1 MAITKF
7 NEKNIALFSKVET
20 TAGTYLQP
28 SAATDATPITSLD
41 GGFTFD
47 TAAFQFLGDALS
59 RDEYTYQK
67 DIYGELNAEIMQPVL
82 GTVPATT
89 IYTAASANVTAGDL
103 MVACGG
109 NFSQAGTTITNGI
122 AYDNY
127 TATSSSVSIDYRKST
142 TDAANQNLYPFYG
155 VNGTVDLSAS
165 VGEIPKLKFS
175 LKGNVG
181 TATSATAVIPNY
193 GDQTTNIASVVK
205 LSTIH
210 SAKIVEIPDTSS
222 FAAGPAFSAI
232 AASTTKPNTWSC
244 TGTGLVAALGA
255 IGNIRP
261 IKLTAITGTS
271 TNIINTVVIAEV
283 ISDTVCEFY
292 YPVSGTLTAAT
303 TVTKGSVVGETLAFA
318 TLTASNFFGFDFARY
333 LTGAEEGFAK
343 TATPTDV
350 SISVLEAPVGDAT
363 YFVPDQTEVSR
374 YYALKLQFGLGTK
387 AAPTAGKVVVYQ
399 WDKLQMS
406 NIKEGKVSTYFGRDI
421 TFRNTGKSAMIL
433 L

>member
-20 TAGTYLQP
+20 TSGTYAQP
-28 SAATDATPITSLD
+28 SATTDATPITSLD

-59 RDEYTYQK
+59 RDEFTYQK

-82 GTVPATT
+82 GAVATGTVLSAT
-89 IYTAASANVTAGDL
+89 SANVTAADL
-103 MVACGG
+103 MIACGG
-109 NFSQAGTTITNGI
+109 NFTAVGATTTAGIS
-122 AYDNY
+122 YDNY

-142 TDAANQNLYPFYG
+142 TDAANQNLYPFFG
-155 VNGTVDLSAS
+155 VNGMVDLSAS
-165 VGEIPKLKFS
+165 IGEIPKLKFS

-181 TATSATAVIPNY
+181 TATSATAVIPSY
-193 GDQTTNIASVVK
+193 GDQTTNIAPVVK
-205 LSTIH
+205 QATINGM
-210 SAKIVEIPDTSS
+210 ARIVEIPDTST
-222 FAAGPAFSAI
+222 FVAGPAVTTL
-232 AASTTKPNTWSC
+232 AASTTEPNSWVATTA
-244 TGTGLVAALGA
+244 TGNVATLGA
-255 IGNIRP
+255 IGSLRP
-261 IKLTAITGTS
+261 MRLAGITGVTAL
-271 TNIINTVVIAEV
+271 NGVVVIAEV
-283 ISDTVCEFY
+283 VSETSFKFY
-292 YPVSGTLTAAT
+292 YPATGTPAGTIT
-303 TVTKGSVVGETLAFA
+303 STKGTVFGETLSFA
-318 TLTASNFFGFDFARY
+318 TLTAANFFGFDFARY

-350 SISVLEAPVGDAT
+350 AITVLEAPVNDST
-363 YFVPDQTEVSR
+363 YFAPDQTEVSKF
-374 YYALKLQFGLGTK
+374 YAVKIQIGTV
-387 AAPTAGKVVVYQ
+387 AGKKVIYQ

>member
-20 TAGTYLQP
+20 TAGTYIQP
-28 SAATDATPITSLD
+28 SATTDATPITSLD

-59 RDEYTYQK
+59 RDEFTYQK
-67 DIYGELNAEIMQPVL
+67 DIYGELNAEIMQPTL
-82 GTVPATT
+82 GTVPAATV
-89 IYTAASANVTAGDL
+89 YTATTANVTAADL
-103 MVACGG
+103 MIACGG
-109 NFSQAGTTITNGI
+109 NFTAVGAVVTAGIS
-122 AYDNY
+122 YDNY
-127 TATSSSVSIDYRKST
+127 TATSASVSIDYRKST
-142 TDAANQNLYPFYG
+142 TDAANQNLYPFFG

-181 TATSATAVIPNY
+181 TATSATAVLPNY
-193 GDQTTNIASVVK
+193 GDQTTNIAPVIKQASI
-205 LSTIH
+205 S
-210 SAKIVEIPDTSS
+210 SAKIVEIPDSSS
-222 FAAGPAFSAI
+222 FVAGPAVTTL
-232 AASTTKPNTWSC
+232 AASTTEPNSWIAT
-244 TGTGLVAALGA
+244 TGTGNVAALGA
-255 IGNIRP
+255 VGNLRP
-261 IKLTAITGTS
+261 MRLAGITGATALNGV
-271 TNIINTVVIAEV
+271 TIIAEV
-283 ISDTVCEFY
+283 VSETSFKFY
-292 YPVSGTLTAAT
+292 YPATGTPAGTIT
-303 TVTKGSVVGETLAFA
+303 STKGSVVGETLAFA

-350 SISVLEAPVGDAT
+350 SVTVLEAPVGDAT
-363 YFVPDQTEVSR
+363 YFVPDQTEVSK
-374 YYALKLQFGLGTK
+374 YYAVKIQFGTV
-387 AAPTAGKVVVYQ
+387 AGKKVVYQ

-406 NIKEGKVSTYFGRDI
+406 NIKEGKVATYFGRDI

>member
-7 NEKNIALFSKVET
+7 NEKNIALFSKVEA
-20 TAGTYLQP
+20 TAGTYSQP
-28 SAATDATPITSLD
+28 SATTDATPITSLD

-59 RDEYTYQK
+59 RDEFTYQK
-67 DIYGELNAEIMQPVL
+67 DIYGELNAEIMQPTL

-89 IYTAASANVTAGDL
+89 VYTATTANVTAADL
-103 MVACGG
+103 MIACGG
-109 NFSQAGTTITNGI
+109 NFTAVGATVTAGIS
-122 AYDNY
+122 YDNY
-127 TATSSSVSIDYRKST
+127 TATSASVSIDYRKST
-142 TDAANQNLYPFYG
+142 TDAANQNLYPFFG

-181 TATSATAVIPNY
+181 TATSATAVLPSY
-193 GDQTTNIASVVK
+193 GDQTTNIAPVVK
-205 LSTIH
+205 QASIS
-210 SAKIVEIPDTSS
+210 SAKIVEIPDSSS
-222 FAAGPAFSAI
+222 FVAGPAITSI
-232 AASTTKPNTWSC
+232 AASTTEPNSWVATS
-244 TGTGLVAALGA
+244 TGILAGYGAAGSL
-255 IGNIRP
+255 RP
-261 IKLTAITGTS
+261 IKLAGITGATGL
-271 TNIINTVVIAEV
+271 NNVVVIAEV
-283 ISDTVCEFY
+283 ISDTSFKFY
-292 YPVSGTLTAAT
+292 YPATGTPAGTIT
-303 TVTKGSVVGETLAFA
+303 STRGSVASETLAFA

-343 TATPTDV
+343 TATPTDIA
-350 SISVLEAPVGDAT
+350 ISVLEAPVGDST

-374 YYALKLQFGLGTK
+374 FYAVKLQFGTV
-387 AAPTAGKVVVYQ
+387 AGKKVVYQ

-406 NIKEGKVSTYFGRDI
+406 NIKEGKVATYFGRDI

>member
-20 TAGTYLQP
+20 TPGTYLQP

-67 DIYGELNAEIMQPVL
+67 DIYGELNAEIMQPTL
-82 GTVPATT
+82 GTVPAATV
-89 IYTAASANVTAGDL
+89 YTATSSNVTAADL
-103 MVACGG
+103 MIACGG
-109 NFSQAGTTITNGI
+109 NFTAVGAVITAGIS
-122 AYDNY
+122 YDNY
-127 TATSSSVSIDYRKST
+127 TATSSTVSIDYRKST
-142 TDAANQNLYPFYG
+142 TDAANQNLYPFFN
-155 VNGTVDLSAS
+155 VNGMVDLSAS
-165 VGEIPKLKFS
+165 IGEIPKLKFS
-175 LKGNVG
+175 LKGNAG
-181 TATSATAVIPNY
+181 SASSATAVLPNY
-193 GDQTTNIASVVK
+193 GDQTTNIAPVVK
-205 LSTIH
+205 MSTIS

-222 FAAGPAFSAI
+222 FIAGPAVTTL
-232 AASTTKPNTWSC
+232 AASTTEPNSWIATTA
-244 TGTGLVAALGA
+244 TGNVAALGA
-255 IGNIRP
+255 VGNLRP
-261 IKLTAITGTS
+261 MKLAGVTGATALNGV
-271 TNIINTVVIAEV
+271 VVIAEV
-283 ISDTVCEFY
+283 VSETSFKFY
-292 YPVSGTLTAAT
+292 YPATGTPAGTITSTKAPLTALC
-303 TVTKGSVVGETLAFA
+303 ETLSFA

-350 SISVLEAPVGDAT
+350 SITVLEAAVGDT
-363 YFVPDQTEVSR
+363 SYFIPDQTEVSKF
-374 YYALKLQFGLGTK
+374 YAVKLQFGTV
-387 AAPTAGKVVVYQ
+387 AGKKVIYQ

>member
-20 TAGTYLQP
+20 TAGTYSQP
-28 SAATDATPITSLD
+28 SATTDATPITSLD

-67 DIYGELNAEIMQPVL
+67 DIYGELNAEIMQPTL
-82 GTVPATT
+82 GTVPAATV
-89 IYTAASANVTAGDL
+89 YTATTANVTAADL
-103 MVACGG
+103 MIACGG
-109 NFSQAGTTITNGI
+109 KFTAVGAVVTAGIS
-122 AYDNY
+122 YDNY
-127 TATSSSVSIDYRKST
+127 TATSESISIDYRKST
-142 TDAANQNLYPFYG
+142 TDAANQNLYPFFG
-155 VNGTVDLSAS
+155 VNGMVDLSAS

-181 TATSATAVIPNY
+181 AATSAAAVLPNY
-193 GDQTTNIASVVK
+193 GDQTTNIAPVIKQASI
-205 LSTIH
+205 S

-222 FAAGPAFSAI
+222 FVAGPAVTTL
-232 AASTTKPNTWSC
+232 AASTTEPNSWIAT
-244 TGTGLVAALGA
+244 TGTGNVAALGA
-255 IGNIRP
+255 IGNLRP
-261 IKLTAITGTS
+261 MRLAGITGATALNGV
-271 TNIINTVVIAEV
+271 TVIAEV
-283 ISDTVCEFY
+283 VSETSFKFY
-292 YPVSGTLTAAT
+292 YPATGTPAGTIT
-303 TVTKGSVVGETLAFA
+303 STKGSVVGETLAFA

-350 SISVLEAPVGDAT
+350 SVTVLEAPVGDAT
-363 YFVPDQTEVSR
+363 YFAPDQTEVSKF
-374 YYALKLQFGLGTK
+374 YSVKIQFGTV
-387 AAPTAGKVVVYQ
+387 AGKKVVYQ

-406 NIKEGKVSTYFGRDI
+406 NIKEGKVATYFGRDI
-421 TFRNTGKSAMIL
+421 TFRNTGKAAMIL